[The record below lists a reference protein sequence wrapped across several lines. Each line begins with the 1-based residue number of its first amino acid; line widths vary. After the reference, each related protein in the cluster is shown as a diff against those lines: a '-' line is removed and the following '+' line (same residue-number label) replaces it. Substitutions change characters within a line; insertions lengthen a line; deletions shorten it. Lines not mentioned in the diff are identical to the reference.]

1 MSPRVAA
8 MCLLLAAAGCHG
20 CREDHP
26 YVPYAIGSSEHERE
40 RGDAGE
46 GVAPTTSGEPLA
58 PDAGGPAPA
67 EPAVMAPPATARWT
81 VGALVLDAPP
91 GLFFVSGVVRDF
103 DGDGAPDAFA
113 VVRPSEGGDPGQLA
127 FYRGTPGAPST
138 APLEPQG
145 TFAPPQA
152 LAREATCAPNA
163 RLFGVGARSVLVELG
178 VVCPPRT
185 TTPPD
190 RWVALVSGGTAA
202 RMRLAATIVDPPGA
216 PALSVEADLSDR
228 DGDGREDVALR
239 VTLEGG
245 SAPLEPGPRVTALV
259 AWLDRPAGW
268 SRDASA
274 TESSFASLAS
284 QAMARARS
292 PREAPSVPSLVQQTR
307 ALWRAVCADGGAPRL
322 VGVAGTGTITCGST
336 RALEDAGL
344 AEVKSYVTT
353 GDALRAALAL
363 DRARVSPGTARPPA
377 KLAEARAWVESIAP
391 AATSHAVRAIAA
403 VPQSGK
409 GHEPAW
415 GPLAFEAS
423 GKLLVR
429 TRAGV
434 VRVDPEAG
442 DEASA
447 DDVTAWPSAVV
458 SPDASL
464 RWIETYDA
472 CDGVALHA
480 TFASGDDVRDVALP
494 VPPPLGDRCA
504 GSRGAPARAFPV
516 AWGPGG
522 LEAVVE
528 GEPVLITPES
538 NRASFLAA
546 PLDSPTR
553 LGAPRSPDGKTLVVA
568 TSVGLLVRGTGKP
581 RLLRAAELE
590 GTWSEQRDCVVSND
604 AARAACVHAGKA
616 WVGTWDVP

>member
-1 MSPRVAA
+1 
-8 MCLLLAAAGCHG
+8 
-20 CREDHP
+20 
-26 YVPYAIGSSEHERE
+26 
-40 RGDAGE
+40 
-46 GVAPTTSGEPLA
+46 
-58 PDAGGPAPA
+58 
-67 EPAVMAPPATARWT
+67 
-81 VGALVLDAPP
+81 
-91 GLFFVSGVVRDF
+91 
-103 DGDGAPDAFA
+103 
-113 VVRPSEGGDPGQLA
+113 
-127 FYRGTPGAPST
+127 
-138 APLEPQG
+138 
-145 TFAPPQA
+145 
-152 LAREATCAPNA
+152 
-163 RLFGVGARSVLVELG
+163 VGARSVLVELG

-190 RWVALVSGGTAA
+190 RWVALVSGGATA
-202 RMRLAATIVDPPGA
+202 RMRLAATVVDPPGA

-245 SAPLEPGPRVTALV
+245 SAPLEPGPRVTTVV

-268 SRDASA
+268 SRDAAA

-292 PREAPSVPSLVQQTR
+292 VKEAPSVPSLVEQTR

-344 AEVKSYVTT
+344 AEVKSYVTS

-363 DRARVSPGTARPPA
+363 DRAGVNAGRPPA
-377 KLAEARAWVESIAP
+377 KLAEGRTWIESIAP
-391 AATSHAVRAIAA
+391 AATSRAVRAIAA

-434 VRVDPEAG
+434 VRVDPAAG

-447 DDVTAWPSAVV
+447 DDVPAWPAAVV

-480 TFASGDDVRDVALP
+480 TFASGDDMRDVALP
-494 VPPPLGDRCA
+494 VPPPLGDRCS

-522 LEAVVE
+522 LEAVVD
-528 GEPVLITPES
+528 GEPVLVTPES
-538 NRASFLAA
+538 NRASLLAA
-546 PLDSPTR
+546 ALDSPTR

-581 RLLRAAELE
+581 RLLRAAELD

-604 AARAACVHAGKA
+604 EAHAACVHAGKA